1 MKPNKIIFALLLFS
15 ASLFSQA
22 DKGQWITVR
31 AVADSLPATNVKVVN
46 IVNEQT
52 AVSNA
57 DGEFRIQAKA
67 GDMLV
72 FPTENFEYKR
82 FLIDEETLKKS
93 VVTVVLTAR
102 AIQLDEVTIHRDI
115 DAETM
120 GFVPKG
126 QKKYTPAERKVYSA
140 TSGPVD
146 IIVNGLTGRTK
157 MLRKGVA
164 VERRE
169 RLMERLEI
177 QFEEEFYT
185 DRLRIPADY
194 IKGFRFFLLDDKDV
208 VAALD
213 ARNKPALME
222 RVLQLAP
229 SYLDL
234 IRPQFEEDEKK
245 K

>member
-1 MKPNKIIFALLLFS
+1 MLFTT

-31 AVADSLPATNVKVVN
+31 AVADSLPAVNVKVVN

-57 DGEFRIQAKA
+57 NGEFRIQAKA

-82 FLIDEETLKKS
+82 FLIEEETLKKS

-102 AIQLDEVTIHRDI
+102 AIQLDEVVINRDI

-126 QKKYTPAERKVYSA
+126 QKRYTPAERKVYSA

-146 IIVNGLTGRTK
+146 LIVNGLTGRTK
-157 MLRKGVA
+157 MLKKGVA

-185 DRLRIPADY
+185 NKLNIPEDY
-194 IKGFRFFLLDDKDV
+194 LKGFRFFLLDDKDV

-213 ARNKPALME
+213 AKNKPALME

-234 IRPQFEEDEKK
+234 ISPQFEKDGKK